1 MEAEETTVSHETE
14 HVDHEKPGTVKPVK
28 PVRPVTVETVS

>member
-1 MEAEETTVSHETE
+1 MEAEETAVSHETE

-28 PVRPVTVETVS
+28 PVTVETVS